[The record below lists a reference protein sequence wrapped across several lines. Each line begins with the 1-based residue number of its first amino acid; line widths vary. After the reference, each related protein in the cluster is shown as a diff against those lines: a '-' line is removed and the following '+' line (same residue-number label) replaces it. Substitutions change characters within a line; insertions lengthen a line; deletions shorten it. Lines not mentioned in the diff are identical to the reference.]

1 MRVPIIAGNWKMH
14 KSVQES
20 AAFARE
26 LAPRLAEF
34 SSVERIVAPTFLAL
48 HAVAEALRDSDIG
61 VSSQDAH
68 YEAQGAFTSQVSSAM
83 LAGIAQYTIIGHSE
97 CRAYLAETDERVNLK
112 LKAALACGL
121 KPIVAVGEDLQ
132 QYEAGA
138 TQEVVGGQLRAALQG
153 IDAASMADVILAYE
167 PVWAIGTGRNASA
180 ALAGEVIG
188 GCVRATVAG
197 LFGDEVAQQVRIQYG
212 GSVKPGNMAKYM
224 AQPEIDGALVGGA
237 SLDVEDFIELVAIA
251 FRVKGERTASN

>member
-1 MRVPIIAGNWKMH
+1 MRVPVIAGNWKMH

-20 AAFARE
+20 LDFARE
-26 LAPRLAEF
+26 LAPRLAEY
-34 SSVERIVAPTFLAL
+34 SNVERVVAPTYLAL
-48 HAVAEALRDSDIG
+48 PAVAEALRGSNIG
-61 VSSQDAH
+61 VSAQDAH
-68 YEAQGAFTSQVSSAM
+68 YEAQGAFTAQVSAAM

-132 QYEAGA
+132 QNEAGA
-138 TQEVVGGQLRAALQG
+138 TQQVVGGQLRAALQG
-153 IDAASMADVILAYE
+153 VEATGMANVILAYE

-188 GCVRATVAG
+188 GCVRATMAE
-197 LFGDEVAQQVRIQYG
+197 LFGDEVAQQARIQYG
-212 GSVKPGNMAKYM
+212 GSVKPGNMAEYM

-237 SLDVEDFIELVAIA
+237 SLDVEDFTALVAIA
-251 FRVKGERTASN
+251 SRVKGERSASN

>member
-1 MRVPIIAGNWKMH
+1 MRVPVIAGNWKMH

-20 AAFARE
+20 IAFAQE
-26 LAPRLAEF
+26 LAPRLAKY
-34 SSVERIVAPTFLAL
+34 SSVERIVAPTYLAL
-48 HAVAEALRDSDIG
+48 NAVALALRGSNIG
-61 VSSQDAH
+61 VSAQDAH
-68 YEAQGAFTSQVSSAM
+68 YEAQGAFTAQVSAAM

-132 QYEAGA
+132 QNEAGA
-138 TQEVVGGQLRAALQG
+138 TQEVVGGQLRTALQG
-153 IDAASMADVILAYE
+153 IDAASMPDVILAYE
-167 PVWAIGTGRNASA
+167 PIWAIGTGRNASA

-188 GCVRATVAG
+188 GCVRATVAE
-197 LFGDEVAQQVRIQYG
+197 LFGEQVAGQVRVQYG
-212 GSVKPGNMAKYM
+212 GSVKPGNMAEYM

-237 SLDVEDFIELVAIA
+237 SLDVEDFTALVAIA
-251 FRVKGERTASN
+251 SQVKRDSTGSK